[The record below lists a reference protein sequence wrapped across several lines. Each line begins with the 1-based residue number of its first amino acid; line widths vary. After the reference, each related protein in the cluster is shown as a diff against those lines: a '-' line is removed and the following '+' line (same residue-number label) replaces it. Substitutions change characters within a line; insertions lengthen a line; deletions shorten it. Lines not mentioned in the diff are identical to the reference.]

1 MSCALWY
8 SSDSSLWELGSKPQ
22 LASFPLPK
30 PRKPL
35 VAPPVEEVTEAV
47 AALDVGGEEG
57 EAAESEKTDGP
68 TVPEGT
74 PLSPSEVST
83 LLSAALLQVLSTAP
97 PSFPIPSSQLYS
109 AHVLPS
115 RPAYIP
121 AARRD
126 DVIINKSEW
135 KKLAKWMKEVSKEG
149 VLKIKESK
157 GEVVV
162 TG

>member
-1 MSCALWY
+1 M
-8 SSDSSLWELGSKPQ
+8 EQ
-22 LASFPLPK
+22 
-30 PRKPL
+30 
-35 VAPPVEEVTEAV
+35 VTEGVTSLAV
-47 AALDVGGEEG
+47 EG
-57 EAAESEKTDGP
+57 DDNGDNASDESTGP

-83 LLSAALLQVLSTAP
+83 LLSAALYQVLSTSP
-97 PSFPIPSSQLYS
+97 PSSFPIPSSQLYS

-121 AARRD
+121 LARRD

-135 KKLAKWMKEVSKEG
+135 KKLAKWMKETSKEG